1 MHIGNVPAQ
10 DGNLAVREMHRV
22 QRVFNG
28 RRCRYL
34 RALKIVRQRFERQQ
48 RARHRIAG
56 SGTPT

>member
-10 DGNLAVREMHRV
+10 DGNLAVREMRRV

-34 RALKIVRQRFERQQ
+34 HALKIVRQRFERQQ